1 MPSKSRPMIYT
12 PRTIALVCELFH
24 PPVQPDP
31 SPIQRL
37 HNQMFQSG
45 DPLYS
50 SFAVTPAGA
59 VLSNPVTQ
67 PGANSYAAFL
77 PDRFQFREELS
88 GLTHD
93 GFAARVKRV
102 SEDVSRLCGIQIFTA
117 EQVTVRTLVN
127 PRNFKDS
134 RAYLKQGMFGFDDEM
149 QAFGREPQLYGIR
162 LVFPPESPASKPEA
176 DSAQTCAFSLRIES
190 FNNDPRSLFI
200 ENQGSFGPIMVE
212 HGLETVEQNIV
223 ETYNF
228 VVQNSLRFVGCFD
241 APLEEAEG
249 P

>member
-12 PRTIALVCELFH
+12 PRTIALVCELYH
-24 PPVQPDP
+24 PPLQPDP
-31 SPIQRL
+31 APIQRL
-37 HNQMFQSG
+37 HNAMFQSG
-45 DPLYS
+45 DPFYS
-50 SFAVTPAGA
+50 SFSVTPAGA
-59 VLSNPVTQ
+59 VLSNPVSQ

-102 SEDVSRLCGIQIFTA
+102 SQDVSKLCGIQSFIA

-134 RAYLKQGMFGFDDEM
+134 REYLKQGMFGFDDEV
-149 QAFGREPQLYGIR
+149 QSFEREPQLYGIR
-162 LVFPPESPASKPEA
+162 LVFPPEQGQS
-176 DSAQTCAFSLRIES
+176 CAFSLRIES
-190 FNNDPRSLFI
+190 YNNDPRSLFI
-200 ENQGSFGPIMVE
+200 ENQGSFGPILVE
-212 HGLETVEQNIV
+212 QGLDSVEQNIV
-223 ETYNF
+223 DTYEF

-241 APLEEAEG
+241 APLDQPEG
-249 P
+249 S